1 MSRIQPLVEG
11 IENTEHDAEHD
22 AELNA
27 ELDAEL
33 DNNVVLELKN
43 KPHLDD
49 YEGDFF
55 ELKDIMSTFYFPLN
69 DIVGDD
75 KKIEANL
82 LDNRNKNLTYE
93 LTKEQIKNFD
103 YGETKKISI
112 RCYTINFGGTFN
124 MTKYSG
130 RLGVKL
136 DESGKKIY
144 TLKNKVVIGDFFE
157 FESVNYM
164 SDGALNKPFYYPYK
178 TVKEGCKH
186 GTWFIGLT
194 SKEVFRKNLCM
205 YLDHFSLGDKEH
217 VHINFSPRMQK
228 NIEGTFYL
236 TKYYGKLDENID
248 EDGNITYTLIEK
260 TGSNTKKLCN
270 KLGVCTVSGGS
281 KKRFKKTRKQ
291 RKHRKSKR
299 NHKK

>member
-1 MSRIQPLVEG
+1 MDKIHPDIQEG
-11 IENTEHDAEHD
+11 YT
-22 AELNA
+22 
-27 ELDAEL
+27 ELDDEL
-33 DNNVVLELKN
+33 DNKVDLELKD

-75 KKIEANL
+75 KKIEAYL
-82 LDNRNKNLTYE
+82 LDNINKNLTYE

-112 RCYTINFGGTFN
+112 RCYNINFDGTFN
-124 MTKYSG
+124 ITKYSG

-178 TVKEGCKH
+178 TVEEYCKH
-186 GTWFIGLT
+186 GKWFLGLT
-194 SKEVFRKNLCM
+194 RNTVLSEKLCKD
-205 YLDHFSLGDKEH
+205 LGAFSLGDKEL
-217 VHINFSPRMQK
+217 VYINFSPRMQK
-228 NIEGTFYL
+228 NIEGTFYI
-236 TKYYGKLDENID
+236 TKYYGKLYENID
-248 EDGNITYTLIEK
+248 ENGNITYTLIEK